1 MKKETG
7 KKLMYVLAAMLPVL
21 TGVLLYLVVSALP
34 FIDKRMRLPAVAT
47 SYLLITVIL
56 CMVSIYKPAFKF
68 SMIWAGVLIF
78 VSLFM
83 TEDLLWPAAILWHKP
98 LALIIAIEIM
108 LLLVLV
114 IAIIRVFRLTLATLR
129 KELTNNHEPLFYKI
143 FALPMLAFGVFL
155 CWRAWDKFVCTGIYL
170 LPGKKVHITAVV
182 TSNGAVR
189 GKYYYH
195 RYWNMQFPN
204 GSREKFWVYAAANTE
219 DGYKCSTNP
228 DPGPGTVV
236 YITGRKHFLG
246 FAYES
251 VDSIKSEKGERICP
265 H

>member
-1 MKKETG
+1 MKRETG
-7 KKLMYVLAAMLPVL
+7 EKLKYALAAMLPVL
-21 TGVLLYLVVSALP
+21 TAILLYLLVSALP
-34 FIDKRMRLPAVAT
+34 FIDKRMRLPAAST
-47 SYLLITVIL
+47 GYLLITVIL

-68 SMIWAGVLIF
+68 SLIWAGILIF
-78 VSLFM
+78 VSFFM
-83 TEDLLWPAAILWHKP
+83 TEDLLWPAVMLWHKSS
-98 LALIIAIEIM
+98 AIIIAIEIM
-108 LLLVLV
+108 LLLVFA
-114 IAIIRVFRLTLATLR
+114 IAIIRVSRLTLATLR
-129 KELTNNHEPLFYKI
+129 EGFTNNQEPFFYKI
-143 FALPMLAFGVFL
+143 VALPVLAFGVFL
-155 CWRAWDKFVCTGIYL
+155 CWRALDKFVCTGIYQ
-170 LPGKKVHITAVV
+170 LPGKKVHITAEV
-182 TSNGAVR
+182 TSNGAVK

-228 DPGPGTVV
+228 DPGPGAVV
-236 YITGRKHFLG
+236 YITGREHFFG